1 MKCLF
6 WHETS
11 SCNPRGKSTDAGR
24 DEKPVGERMVGKPD
38 YPVHFIT
45 QKLLTPDAPSALNSR
60 SRPFHD
66 SISAT
71 SDLGPVTRFS
81 CCKER
86 QNCCGARWV
95 PSLRWRLPQTIRSR
109 PRCTGDAEGN
119 ADCTVKTYRS
129 IASETQIRSN
139 NNNGQ
144 QLNIRMPIWVHFA
157 VQVRDDHDQPDN
169 H

>member
-81 CCKER
+81 CCKD
-86 QNCCGARWV
+86 GKIVAV
-95 PSLRWRLPQTIRSR
+95 PGGFHPFGGVCPKRYDRDR
-109 PRCTGDAEGN
+109 
-119 ADCTVKTYRS
+119 
-129 IASETQIRSN
+129 
-139 NNNGQ
+139 
-144 QLNIRMPIWVHFA
+144 A
-157 VQVRDDHDQPDN
+157 VQEMQKEMHRKNLQVHRIRN
-169 H
+169 ANT